1 MINIIVC
8 GADGRMGRS
17 IINIAKADPEIKI
30 TGAVEID
37 SSPAVGT
44 GNPVI
49 TKISDLEKIVNPGD
63 ILVDF
68 TVASNTINVLKT
80 AVKKNAKMVIG
91 TTGLS
96 DVQKEEIAK
105 ASKTIPVVFSPNM
118 SVGINILIDLVEEL
132 AKKIPNYEVEVVEFH
147 HNKKKDAPSGT
158 AVRLAEAVAKGLGRN
173 LKEQAVYGR
182 RGLGPERTKE
192 EIGIHAV
199 RCGDIVGDHT
209 VYFAGLG
216 ERIEITHRAHSR
228 ENLASGAVKACRWL
242 ENQKPGLYDM
252 RDVLGLK

>member
-1 MINIIVC
+1 MINMIVC

-17 IINIAKADPEIKI
+17 IINIAKADPNIRI

-37 SSPAVGT
+37 SSPAIGT
-44 GNPVI
+44 GNPQI
-49 TKISDLEKIVNPGD
+49 TKISDLEKLVNPGD
-63 ILVDF
+63 VLVDF
-68 TVASNTINVLKT
+68 TVASNTINVLRT

-96 DVQKEEIAK
+96 DEQKEEISK
-105 ASKTIPVVFSPNM
+105 ASKIIPVMFSPNM
-118 SVGINILIDLVEEL
+118 SVGINILIDMVEQL
-132 AKKIPNYEVEVVEFH
+132 AKKIPNYEVEIVEFH

-158 AVRLAEAVAKGLGRN
+158 ALRLAEAVAKGLGRDM
-173 LKEQAVYGR
+173 KKHGVYGR
-182 RGLGPERTKE
+182 HGIGAERTQE

-209 VYFAGLG
+209 IYFAGLG

-228 ENLASGAVKACRWL
+228 ENLASGAVKASKWL
-242 ENQKPGLYDM
+242 EDKKPGLYDM
-252 RDVLGLK
+252 LDVLGLK